1 MRRRPPRPAALFPH
15 YSRQKGIPLKT
26 SRISEGILEHAL
38 SALTAW
44 ENDGVSLDDCLDD
57 LRAGDFPAKAAV
69 ASLLFEYFR
78 HKHFLDS
85 LLIKH
90 ARKGKVN
97 QQMRLLVSLAAA
109 QVFFQTG
116 LPWQSAVNIAVDT
129 AKKLRGPGGG
139 AFVNAILRAYVR
151 DASVDRANIPADC
164 PPLLTERWTEAYGPE
179 QAASILGQFA
189 SNPPISVR
197 LRPGADA
204 SLLAACEPEPFDPD
218 FDTGDFRFFSL
229 KSSTGLFD
237 NPLLQDGS
245 VYVQDPATCMGLGLL
260 DSRPSGA
267 ILDLCAAPGGKTI
280 MLSEVAAP
288 NAKITAAD
296 RSARRVSTL
305 NLNLRR
311 AGVKAKTLAA
321 DARELPFPPQSFDFI
336 LADVPC
342 SNTGVIRRRPDVP
355 WRFSKKRL
363 GELAV
368 LQHAILKN
376 AVSLLRPGGI
386 LLYSTCSL
394 EIEENMGRVQL
405 ILSEFPGLSLLR
417 ERTLFPTA
425 AHDGAFS
432 AVLTQQAVL

>member
-1 MRRRPPRPAALFPH
+1 
-15 YSRQKGIPLKT
+15 LKT

-164 PPLLTERWTEAYGPE
+164 PPLLTDRWTEAYGPE

-204 SLLAACEPEPFDPD
+204 SLLAPCEPEPFDPD

-280 MLSEVAAP
+280 MLSEIAAP

-311 AGVKAKTLAA
+311 AGVRAKTLAA

-355 WRFSKKRL
+355 WRFSKRRL

-368 LQHAILKN
+368 LQHAILKS
-376 AVSLLRPGGI
+376 AVALLRPGGI

-394 EIEENMGRVQL
+394 EFEENMGRVQL

-417 ERTLFPTA
+417 ERTLLPTA

-432 AVLTQQAVL
+432 AVLKLS

>member
-1 MRRRPPRPAALFPH
+1 M
-15 YSRQKGIPLKT
+15 KT

-78 HKHFLDS
+78 HKYFLDS

-139 AFVNAILRAYVR
+139 AFVNAILRSYVR
-151 DASVDRANIPADC
+151 DDTIDRAHIPADC
-164 PPLLTERWTEAYGPE
+164 PPLLQERWTAAYGPDR
-179 QAASILGQFA
+179 AAAILGQFA

-197 LRPGADA
+197 LRPGADV
-204 SLLAACEPEPFDPD
+204 SLLADCGPEPFDPD
-218 FDTGDFRFFSL
+218 FDTGDFRFFTL
-229 KSSTGLFD
+229 NNTTGLFD

-245 VYVQDPATCMGLGLL
+245 LYVQDPATSMGLGLL
-260 DSRPSGA
+260 ESRPSGA

-280 MLSEVAAP
+280 MLSELAAP
-288 NAKITAAD
+288 GAKITAAD
-296 RSARRVSTL
+296 RSRKRVSTL
-305 NLNLRR
+305 NVNLRR
-311 AGVKAKTLAA
+311 AGVKAKTVAA

-336 LADVPC
+336 LADVP
-342 SNTGVIRRRPDVP
+342 

-363 GELAV
+363 AELAV
-368 LQHAILKN
+368 LQHAILKS
-376 AVSLLRPGGI
+376 AVSLLKPGGT

-394 EIEENMGRVQL
+394 EFEENLGRVQL
-405 ILSEFPGLSLLR
+405 LLSEYPGLSLIR
-417 ERTLFPTA
+417 ERTLFPTDT
-425 AHDGAFS
+425 HDGAFS
-432 AVLTQQAVL
+432 AVLKLV

>member
-1 MRRRPPRPAALFPH
+1 MRLRFFISSH
-15 YSRQKGIPLKT
+15 SRQKGFPLKT

-44 ENDGVSLDDCLDD
+44 ENDGVSLDDCLDE

-78 HKHFLDS
+78 HKYFLDS

-129 AKKLRGPGGG
+129 AKRLRGPGGG

-151 DASVDRANIPADC
+151 DDSFDRAHIPADC
-164 PPLLTERWTEAYGPE
+164 PPLLQERWTAAYGPE
-179 QAASILGQFA
+179 RAAAILGQFA

-197 LRPGADA
+197 LRPGADV
-204 SLLAACEPEPFDPD
+204 SLLTDCGPEPFDPD
-218 FDTGDFRFFSL
+218 FDTGDFRFFML
-229 KSSTGLFD
+229 KNTVGLFD

-245 VYVQDPATCMGLGLL
+245 LYVQDPATSMGLGLL
-260 DSRPSGA
+260 ESKPSGA

-280 MLSEVAAP
+280 MLSELAAP
-288 NAKITAAD
+288 GAKITAAD
-296 RSARRVSTL
+296 RSKKRVSTL
-305 NLNLRR
+305 NINLRR
-311 AGVKAKTLAA
+311 AGVKAKTVAA
-321 DARELPFPPQSFDFI
+321 DARELPFTPQSFDFI

-355 WRFSKKRL
+355 WRYSKTRL
-363 GELAV
+363 SELAV
-368 LQHAILKN
+368 LQHAILKS
-376 AVSLLRPGGI
+376 AVSLLKPGGT

-394 EIEENMGRVQL
+394 EFEENLGRVQL
-405 ILSEFPGLSLLR
+405 LLSEYPDLTLVR
-417 ERTLFPTA
+417 EQTLFPTDT
-425 AHDGAFS
+425 HDGAFS
-432 AVLTQQAVL
+432 AVLKLKPA

>member
-1 MRRRPPRPAALFPH
+1 M
-15 YSRQKGIPLKT
+15 KT

-164 PPLLTERWTEAYGPE
+164 PPLLTDRWTEAYGPE

-204 SLLAACEPEPFDPD
+204 SLLAPCEPEPFDPD

-280 MLSEVAAP
+280 MLSEIAAP

-311 AGVKAKTLAA
+311 AGVRAKTLAA

-355 WRFSKKRL
+355 WRFSKRRL

-368 LQHAILKN
+368 LQHAILKS
-376 AVSLLRPGGI
+376 AVALLRPGGI

-394 EIEENMGRVQL
+394 EFEENMGRVQL

-417 ERTLFPTA
+417 ERTLLPTA

-432 AVLTQQAVL
+432 AVLKLS

>member
-1 MRRRPPRPAALFPH
+1 
-15 YSRQKGIPLKT
+15 LKT

-85 LLIKH
+85 LLVKH

-129 AKKLRGPGGG
+129 AKRLRGPGGG
-139 AFVNAILRAYVR
+139 SFVNAILRAYVR
-151 DASVDRANIPADC
+151 DESVDRAHIPADC
-164 PPLLTERWTEAYGPE
+164 PPLLKERWTAAYGPE
-179 QAASILGQFA
+179 QATAILGQFA

-197 LRPGADA
+197 LRPGADL
-204 SLLAACEPEPFDPD
+204 SMLAAYEPEPFEPD

-229 KSSTGLFD
+229 KSSAGLFD

-260 DSRPSGA
+260 ESKPRGA

-280 MLSEVAAP
+280 MLSELAASG
-288 NAKITAAD
+288 AKITAAD
-296 RSARRVSTL
+296 RSKKRVSTM
-305 NLNLRR
+305 NVNLRR
-311 AGVKAKTLAA
+311 AGVKAKTLVA
-321 DARELPFPPQSFDFI
+321 DAREIPLPPQSFDFI

-355 WRFSKKRL
+355 WRFSKTRL

-368 LQHAILKN
+368 LQHAILKS
-376 AVSLLRPGGI
+376 AVALLRPGGT

-394 EIEENMGRVQL
+394 EFEENMGRVQL
-405 ILSEFPGLSLLR
+405 LLSEYPELSLVR
-417 ERTLFPTA
+417 ERTLFPTDT
-425 AHDGAFS
+425 HDGAFS
-432 AVLTQQAVL
+432 AILKLA

>member
-1 MRRRPPRPAALFPH
+1 M
-15 YSRQKGIPLKT
+15 KT
-26 SRISEGILEHAL
+26 SRISEGVLEHAL

-129 AKKLRGPGGG
+129 AKKLRGAGGG
-139 AFVNAILRAYVR
+139 SFVNAILRSYVR
-151 DASVDRANIPADC
+151 DDSIDRAHIPADC
-164 PPLLTERWTEAYGPE
+164 PPLLRERWTKAYGPE
-179 QAASILGQFA
+179 KAASILGQFA

-197 LRPGADA
+197 LRPGVDA
-204 SLLAACEPEPFDPD
+204 SLLAPYAPAPFEPD
-218 FDTGDFRFFSL
+218 FDVGDFRFFTL
-229 KSSTGLFD
+229 GKTDGLFSD
-237 NPLLQDGS
+237 PLLLNGS
-245 VYVQDPATCMGLGLL
+245 LYVQDPATAMGLDLL
-260 DSRPSGA
+260 DFKPSGSL
-267 ILDLCAAPGGKTI
+267 LDLCAAPGGKTI
-280 MLSEVAAP
+280 MLSELASP
-288 NAKITAAD
+288 HSSITAAD
-296 RSARRVSTL
+296 RSRNRVSTL
-305 NLNLRR
+305 NINLRR
-311 AGVKAKTLAA
+311 AGVKAKTLVA
-321 DARELPFPPQSFDFI
+321 DACEIPLPPQSFDFI

-355 WRFSKKRL
+355 WRFSKNRL
-363 GELAV
+363 SELAV
-368 LQHAILKN
+368 LQHAILKS
-376 AVSLLRPGGI
+376 AVSLLRPGGV

-394 EIEENMGRVQL
+394 EFEENLGRVQL
-405 ILSEFPGLSLLR
+405 LLSEYPALSLVR
-417 ERTLFPTA
+417 EHTLLPSP

-432 AVLTQQAVL
+432 AVLRLAE

>member
-1 MRRRPPRPAALFPH
+1 
-15 YSRQKGIPLKT
+15 LKT
-26 SRISEGILEHAL
+26 SRISEGILKHAL

-90 ARKGKVN
+90 ARRGKVN
-97 QQMRLLVSLAAA
+97 QQMRLLVSLAAT

-139 AFVNAILRAYVR
+139 AFVNAILRTYVR
-151 DASVDRANIPADC
+151 DDSVDRAHIPADC
-164 PPLLTERWTEAYGPE
+164 PPLLMDRWTAAYGPE
-179 QAASILGQFA
+179 QAAAILGQFA

-197 LRPGADA
+197 LRPGADL
-204 SLLAACEPEPFDPD
+204 SMLTEYSPEPFDPD

-229 KSSTGLFD
+229 RSSAGLFD
-237 NPLLQDGS
+237 NPLLRDGAL
-245 VYVQDPATCMGLGLL
+245 YVQDPATCMGLGLL
-260 DSRPSGA
+260 ESRPSGA

-280 MLSEVAAP
+280 MLSEIAAP
-288 NAKITAAD
+288 GAKLTAAD
-296 RSARRVSTL
+296 RSKKRVSTL
-305 NLNLRR
+305 NINLRR
-311 AGVKAKTLAA
+311 AGVKAKTLVA
-321 DARELPFPPQSFDFI
+321 DAREIPLPPQSFDFI

-355 WRFSKKRL
+355 WRFSKTRL
-363 GELAV
+363 AELAV
-368 LQHAILKN
+368 LQHAILKS
-376 AVSLLRPGGI
+376 AVALLRPGGT

-394 EIEENMGRVQL
+394 EHEENMGRVQL

-417 ERTLFPTA
+417 EHTLLPA
-425 AHDGAFS
+425 ADHDGAFS
-432 AVLTQQAVL
+432 AVLKLA

>member
-1 MRRRPPRPAALFPH
+1 MRRCPPRPAALFPH
-15 YSRQKGIPLKT
+15 SRQKGIPLKT

-164 PPLLTERWTEAYGPE
+164 PPLLMERWSEAYGPE

-204 SLLAACEPEPFDPD
+204 SLLAACEPEPFEPD
-218 FDTGDFRFFSL
+218 FDMGDFRFFSL

-267 ILDLCAAPGGKTI
+267 VLDLCAAPGGKTI
-280 MLSEVAAP
+280 MLSEIAAP

-368 LQHAILKN
+368 LQHAILKS
-376 AVSLLRPGGI
+376 AVALLRPGGI

-394 EIEENMGRVQL
+394 EFEENMGRVQL

-417 ERTLFPTA
+417 ERTLLPTA

-432 AVLTQQAVL
+432 AVLKLS

>member
-1 MRRRPPRPAALFPH
+1 M
-15 YSRQKGIPLKT
+15 KT

-78 HKHFLDS
+78 HKYFLDS

-129 AKKLRGPGGG
+129 AKRLRGPGGG

-151 DASVDRANIPADC
+151 DDSIDRAHIPADC
-164 PPLLTERWTEAYGPE
+164 PPLLRERWTKAYGAE
-179 QAASILGQFA
+179 QAAAILGQFA

-197 LRPGADA
+197 LRPGVDA
-204 SLLAACEPEPFDPD
+204 SLLTPYDPTPFEPD
-218 FDTGDFRFFSL
+218 FDVGDFRFFTL
-229 KSSTGLFD
+229 KNTAGLFSD
-237 NPLLQDGS
+237 LLVLDGS
-245 VYVQDPATCMGLGLL
+245 LYVQDPATAMGLDLL
-260 DSRPSGA
+260 DFKPSGA
-267 ILDLCAAPGGKTI
+267 LLDLCAAPGGKTI
-280 MLSEVAAP
+280 MLSELAAP
-288 NAKITAAD
+288 RASITAAD
-296 RSARRVSTL
+296 RSKNRVSTL
-305 NLNLRR
+305 NINLRR
-311 AGVKAKTLAA
+311 AGVKAKTLVA
-321 DARELPFPPQSFDFI
+321 DARELPLPPQSFDFI

-355 WRFSKKRL
+355 WRFSKTRL
-363 GELAV
+363 SELAV
-368 LQHAILKN
+368 LQHAILKS
-376 AVSLLRPGGI
+376 AVALLHPGGV

-394 EIEENMGRVQL
+394 EPEENLGRVQL
-405 ILSEFPGLSLLR
+405 LLSEYPALSLVR
-417 ERTLFPTA
+417 ERTLFPSA
-425 AHDGAFS
+425 SHDGAFS
-432 AVLTQQAVL
+432 AVLRLASD

>member
-1 MRRRPPRPAALFPH
+1 M
-15 YSRQKGIPLKT
+15 KT

-164 PPLLTERWTEAYGPE
+164 PPLLTGRWSEAYGPE

-245 VYVQDPATCMGLGLL
+245 IYVQDPATCMGLGLL

-267 ILDLCAAPGGKTI
+267 VLDLCAAPGGKTI
-280 MLSEVAAP
+280 MLSEIAAP

-311 AGVKAKTLAA
+311 AGVRAKTLAA

-368 LQHAILKN
+368 LKHAILKS
-376 AVSLLRPGGI
+376 AVALLRPGGI

-394 EIEENMGRVQL
+394 EFEENMGRVQL

-425 AHDGAFS
+425 SHDGAFS
-432 AVLTQQAVL
+432 AVLKLS